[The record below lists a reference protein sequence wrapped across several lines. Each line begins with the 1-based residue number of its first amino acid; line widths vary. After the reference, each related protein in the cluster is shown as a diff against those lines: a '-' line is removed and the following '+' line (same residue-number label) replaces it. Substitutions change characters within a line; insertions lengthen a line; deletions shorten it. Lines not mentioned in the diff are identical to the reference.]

1 MVLHVHECRVSVGVF
16 ASGELEKLQG
26 ECCGLQKECECLRT
40 DKITL
45 MQKLN
50 RLEEE
55 LDR

>member
-1 MVLHVHECRVSVGVF
+1 MVLHVLECRVSVGVF